1 MLILAG
7 VTYRIDK
14 RPLLDETSAR
24 IPEGAKVGLVGRNGV
39 GKSTLLDL
47 IRGVL
52 EPDDGEIALPSGRRI
67 GFLAQ
72 AAPGGTATAHAFVLA
87 ADRERTRLLAERDG
101 GPEPLRAAE
110 IEARLVEI
118 GGASAPARAARIL
131 AGLGLDASLQQ
142 QPLSDL
148 SGGWRMRVALAAV
161 LFAEP
166 ELLLLDEPTNHL
178 DLEAALW
185 LERFLRGYR
194 HTLIL
199 VSHDRRVLNAVTT
212 TTLHLERGKLTLYSG
227 GFDAFLRARR
237 EERQRLEG
245 LARRQSEE
253 RERLR
258 SFIDRFR
265 ATATRARQVQ
275 SRLKALARFEPVALA
290 AAEPP
295 PPIRFPAPPRLNPP
309 LLALE
314 RVRVGYAPG
323 RPVLSRLDLRLDP
336 DDRIALLGANG
347 NGKTTFARL
356 LAGRLAA
363 QGGRVVRSPK
373 LRTGYF
379 AQHQIEEMRPAAS
392 AYDHLAE
399 LMPDAPAE
407 ALRARLGS
415 FGFSQDKAF
424 VPVAALSGGER
435 ARLNF
440 ALVTHD
446 APALLILDEPTNHL
460 DLETRE
466 ELVRAINEFAGAVV
480 LATHDWHLLELVADR
495 LWLVADGTVRSFDG
509 DLEDYRRLLLDR
521 VAAGEAKASQ
531 EPDRRRETR
540 RRAAAERRRLDPFR
554 QRARRAEHR
563 VAQLIEERDALD
575 RRLAQS
581 EGSQA
586 GASATVEALK
596 RRADLLRSIARAET
610 EWFAAEEALEQA
622 GQTPLPA
629 ARPAAAIEQQ
639 RRDPGAPTREAPAG

>member
-14 RPLLDETSAR
+14 RPLLREASAR
-24 IPEGAKVGLVGRNGV
+24 IPAGAKVGLVGRNGV

-47 IRGVL
+47 IRGVM
-52 EPDDGEIALPSGRRI
+52 EPDDGEIALPSGCRI

-72 AAPGGTATAHAFVLA
+72 VAPGGTATAHAFVLA
-87 ADRERTRLLAERDG
+87 ADRERTQLLAERDRG
-101 GPEPLRAAE
+101 SDPVRAAE
-110 IEARLVEI
+110 IEARLAEI

-131 AGLGLDASLQQ
+131 GGLGLDAARQQ

-166 ELLLLDEPTNHL
+166 QLLLLDEPTNHL
-178 DLEAALW
+178 DLEAAVW

-194 HTLIL
+194 HTLVL

-265 ATATRARQVQ
+265 ATATKARQVQ

-290 AAEPP
+290 AAEAP
-295 PPIRFPAPPRLNPP
+295 PPIRFPPPPRLRPP

-314 RVRVGYAPG
+314 CVRVGYAPG
-323 RPVLSRLDLRLDP
+323 RPVLSQLDLRLDP

-356 LAGRLAA
+356 LAGRLDA

-373 LRTGYF
+373 LRTGFF

-392 AYDHLAE
+392 AYDHPARQLRVQPGQGFCSGRRAVGRRAS
-399 LMPDAPAE
+399 APE
-407 ALRARLGS
+407 FRARDPRRPG
-415 FGFSQDKAF
+415 
-424 VPVAALSGGER
+424 
-435 ARLNF
+435 
-440 ALVTHD
+440 
-446 APALLILDEPTNHL
+446 AP
-460 DLETRE
+460 
-466 ELVRAINEFAGAVV
+466 
-480 LATHDWHLLELVADR
+480 
-495 LWLVADGTVRSFDG
+495 
-509 DLEDYRRLLLDR
+509 
-521 VAAGEAKASQ
+521 
-531 EPDRRRETR
+531 
-540 RRAAAERRRLDPFR
+540 DP
-554 QRARRAEHR
+554 
-563 VAQLIEERDALD
+563 
-575 RRLAQS
+575 
-581 EGSQA
+581 
-586 GASATVEALK
+586 
-596 RRADLLRSIARAET
+596 RRADQPPRSRDAR
-610 EWFAAEEALEQA
+610 
-622 GQTPLPA
+622 G
-629 ARPAAAIEQQ
+629 ARSS
-639 RRDPGAPTREAPAG
+639 D